1 MLLWPSETMRPEIA
15 AAVLRRGNHR
25 CAWCACALNTGRTAD
40 QSTVCKLDVLEN
52 NSSFV
57 ASCLSCAAEYSRWWN
72 YAFAYSVDNAK
83 RILGRDGAL
92 ASGPFVEYL
101 ERVCGFH
108 DVFAGRAVDKRK
120 GLLTPFTTALAR
132 IEAQRNLPLD
142 LRRTRAA

>member
-1 MLLWPSETMRPEIA
+1 MRPEI

-40 QSTVCKLDVLEN
+40 TGTVCKLDIFDGNDSV
-52 NSSFV
+52 V

-72 YAFAYSVDNAK
+72 YEFAYSVDNAK

-92 ASGPFVEYL
+92 TSGPFVEYL
-101 ERVCGFH
+101 ERVCGFV
-108 DVFAGRAVDKRK
+108 DVFTGRHSDKRK

-132 IEAQRNLPLD
+132 IEAQRSAPLD
-142 LRRTRAA
+142 LVREKWRAA